1 MRILI
6 TGGAGYIGSNTSRLF
21 HERGYKIEVLDNLS
35 TGNDWAIKHFKH
47 HNVDILDKNSLRRV
61 FVDNKFDAVIHF
73 AGKSIVAESIKKP
86 DYYYENNVVGTKN
99 ILELMKTCGIRF
111 IVFSSSAAIFGNP
124 TKNII
129 DEDHQ
134 KKPINPYG
142 ANKLEIENM
151 LEKFSSK
158 YDIKFCSLRYFN
170 AAGADVKGDLGES
183 RPKESHLI
191 PNIINAALRN
201 ETIEIYGDNYDT
213 EDGTCIRDY
222 IHVSDLAKAHL
233 LGLQKIQKTKEN
245 LFLNLGT
252 GRGYSV
258 LQIIRSCERVMNK
271 KVKYKIVDKR
281 EGDPPILVAE
291 SKKAKDELKWK
302 PLYQDIDKIIE
313 SSWKFHKY
321 YE

>member
-21 HERGYKIEVLDNLS
+21 HERGYKVEVLDNLS
-35 TGNDWAIKHFKH
+35 TGNDWAIKCFKH
-47 HNVDILDKNSLRRV
+47 HNVDILDENSLQKV
-61 FVDNKFDAVIHF
+61 FFDNKFDAVIHF
-73 AGKSIVAESIKKP
+73 AGKSLIAESIKKP
-86 DYYYENNVVGTKN
+86 NYYYENNVIGTKN
-99 ILELMKTCGIRF
+99 ILELMKTYGVRS

-124 TKNII
+124 KKNII

-151 LEKFSSK
+151 LKEYSRK

-170 AAGADVKGDLGES
+170 AAGADPKGDLGES
-183 RPKESHLI
+183 RPEESHLI
-191 PNIINAALRN
+191 PNIMNAILRN
-201 ETIEIYGDNYDT
+201 ETIEIYGDSYDT

-233 LGLQKIQKTKEN
+233 LGLEKIQKANKN
-245 LFLNLGT
+245 LFLNLGS
-252 GRGYSV
+252 GKGYSV
-258 LQIIRSCERVMNK
+258 LEIIKACERVVNR

-281 EGDPPILVAE
+281 EGDPSILVAE
-291 SKKAKDELKWK
+291 SKKARSELKWE
-302 PLYQDIDKIIE
+302 PLFDDIDKIVE
-313 SSWKFHKY
+313 TAWKFHKY